1 MSSEPPKQL
10 SIEEVLNVARLCH
23 LEFSDDELNQL
34 AQDMASLIK
43 EVDVLREINT
53 DNVTPSAHAVPTVHS
68 VMREDIPRESLSQED
83 VLKNAP
89 MKDGFFFRVAQVM
102 DKSS

>member
-1 MSSEPPKQL
+1 MPSEPTKQL
-10 SIEEVLNVARLCH
+10 SLEEVLNVARLCH
-23 LEFSDDELNQL
+23 LEFSNEELNKL
-34 AQDMASLIK
+34 ARDMASLIK

-68 VMREDIPRESLSQED
+68 VMRDDVPQESLSQED

-89 MKDGFFFRVAQVM
+89 IRDGVFFRVAQVM